1 MKPALL
7 IASPQMRDPFFE
19 RAVVLVWHHD
29 EDGAIGVVI
38 NRPLE
43 HTLASVV
50 DLPGDIDM
58 TPYTT
63 THVVSGGP
71 VETGSGTV
79 VTTDAVPDD
88 LGWNMEGLAVSR
100 SMDVLVALLGAGRP
114 VLLCLG
120 YAGWGPG
127 QLDAELQSGGWLWT
141 DPDPKLVFGAKAEER
156 YDLALASLGLRA
168 DRVWMVPVDE

>member
-1 MKPALL
+1 MKPALF

-19 RAVVLVWHHD
+19 HALVLVWHHD
-29 EDGAIGVVI
+29 EDGAIGVVV

-43 HTLASVV
+43 HTLATVV

-58 TPYTT
+58 SAYAD

-71 VETGSGTV
+71 VESGSGTV
-79 VTTDAVPDD
+79 VTTDPVPEE
-88 LGWNMEGLAVSR
+88 LGWNMDGLAVSR
-100 SMDVLVALLGAGRP
+100 SMDVLLELLSKGRP

-127 QLDAELQSGGWLWT
+127 QLDAEIQSGGWLWT
-141 DPDPKLVFGAKAEER
+141 EPDPKLLFETDADKR
-156 YDLALASLGLRA
+156 YDLALASLGLTA
-168 DRVWMVPVDE
+168 DKVWMVPVDE